1 MNDELSW
8 AELRWSSTTNEWII
22 QWPRC
27 HWNEQLTVVTVHRL
41 QVVYVKSETVFAGLF
56 GLEPAFPC
64 LLFTVCVLHLC
75 WGWLF
80 TTDSVVW
87 LRQPPHT
94 QAPSVYVL
102 HNTVM
107 TLSTSDDSSPLFLFT
122 TDQWTSTLYWKLA
135 ENSSHY
141 LFGCFCIG
149 ATQFFLQKINTDYN
163 EMYFSYPCTWQI
175 VCHSNLPE
183 ILRYF
188 PTWSYNYFLFEF
200 LHLN

>member
-1 MNDELSW
+1 MNWVELSW
-8 AELRWSSTTNEWII
+8 GDHQQQTNESFNDPDVIETSSW
-22 QWPRC
+22 QLWQFTGCRWC
-27 HWNEQLTVVTVHRL
+27 TWKVKLCLLVCLGWNRL
-41 QVVYVKSETVFAGLF
+41 SHVY
-56 GLEPAFPC
+56 C
-64 LLFTVCVLHLC
+64 LLFVCC
-75 WGWLF
+75 
-80 TTDSVVW
+80 TCAEDDCS
-87 LRQPPHT
+87 QPI
-94 QAPSVYVL
+94 L
-102 HNTVM
+102 W
-107 TLSTSDDSSPLFLFT
+107 SDWDSPLTHKHQVCMCCTILWWHYQLVMIALLYSFFS

-175 VCHSNLPE
+175 VCLSNLPE

-188 PTWSYNYFLFEF
+188 LTWSYNYFLFEF